1 MRDLIK
7 LLQCLFHYP
16 HNPHQMTG
24 YHDISTHMNQILLI
38 YYEIH
43 VQLIS
48 QDYNKIIIHIY
59 LSYKFE
65 QVIKDLGTANQP
77 RLQQNNYICLFKL
90 QLSNRIIKEGLH
102 NTNNND
108 NDLVD
113 VTMARLGNQQLT
125 GHKLYNKTKM
135 YKFKG

>member
-1 MRDLIK
+1 M
-7 LLQCLFHYP
+7 
-16 HNPHQMTG
+16 
-24 YHDISTHMNQILLI
+24 
-38 YYEIH
+38 
-43 VQLIS
+43 
-48 QDYNKIIIHIY
+48 
-59 LSYKFE
+59 
-65 QVIKDLGTANQP
+65 
-77 RLQQNNYICLFKL
+77 QQNIYICLFKL

-113 VTMARLGNQQLT
+113 LTMARLGNQQLM